1 MRWVRP
7 EGVHLSVHFFGRL
20 DDADVGAALAAVAP
34 AAAACP
40 PFVLRLGGLGCFPE
54 RGPARV
60 LWVGA
65 DQGAEQLGELAA
77 GCRAGLAAAGFAVE
91 AGPFRAHC
99 TVGRTRSAWR
109 AAERARWLGAATP
122 ELPRFDAR
130 VLTLYESQPGRGGSV
145 YTPRARLALEG
156 R

>member
-20 DDADVGAALAAVAP
+20 DDAGVDAALAAVAP
-34 AAAACP
+34 AAAGSA
-40 PFVLRLGGLGCFPE
+40 PFRLRLRGLGCFPE

-65 DQGAEQLGELAA
+65 DQGADQLATLAE

-91 AGPFRAHC
+91 PGPFRAHC
-99 TVGRTRSAWR
+99 TVGRPRAPWRS
-109 AAERARWLGAATP
+109 AERARWLDSPAP
-122 ELPRFDAR
+122 DLPAFDAR
-130 VLTLYESQPGRGGSV
+130 ALTLYESRPGPGGSV
-145 YTPRARLALEG
+145 YTPRATLTLDG
-156 R
+156 